1 MDKPNK
7 SVTPLALALM
17 LIFIVLVPLSPLLIS
32 GKWNWWQAWA
42 YAAISIFGF
51 AIGRALAARHNPG
64 LLAERARFMRYEN
77 TQAYDR
83 LVAPL
88 VGLGSALIPLAAGL
102 EMRLGL
108 SIPYGLALNMVGLV
122 VLLVGY
128 WLASYA
134 LIENRFFSGQMRI
147 QTERGHQVVSSGPY
161 RWMRHPG
168 YIGAILAYLMTP
180 LLLNSGWGFVPAV
193 VISVLMVIRT
203 SLEDRTLQEELDGYR
218 EYTGRVRYRLVPGV
232 W

>member
-1 MDKPNK
+1 M
-7 SVTPLALALM
+7 
-17 LIFIVLVPLSPLLIS
+17 
-32 GKWNWWQAWA
+32 
-42 YAAISIFGF
+42 
-51 AIGRALAARHNPG
+51 
-64 LLAERARFMRYEN
+64 
-77 TQAYDR
+77 DR

-168 YIGAILAYLMTP
+168 YIGAILAYLMTL

-203 SLEDRTLQEELDGYR
+203 SLEDRTLQEKLDGYR